1 MSALF
6 AFLHHLTAFVLVAM
20 LAIELVLVR
29 DELTMERARQLLR
42 IDQIYGG
49 CAGLLL
55 LIGGVRVF
63 WLEKGAAYYFHSV
76 PFIAKLVLFAIV
88 GLLSIYPTR
97 EFLSW
102 RKPLQQGQRPRIE
115 AEKLKTL
122 RIVMHAELLGVVLIL
137 LCAALAARGIG
148 YLG

>member
-20 LAIELVLVR
+20 LAVELVLLR
-29 DELTMERARQLLR
+29 EELTMERARQLLR
-42 IDQIYGG
+42 IDQIYGVS
-49 CAGLLL
+49 AGLLL
-55 LIGGVRVF
+55 AISAVRVF
-63 WLEKGAAYYFHSV
+63 WLEKGASYYFHSV
-76 PFIAKLVLFAIV
+76 PFIIKLCLFLSV

-102 RKPLQQGQRPRIE
+102 RKPLQQGQRPRLE
-115 AEKLKTL
+115 PDKQRSL
-122 RIVMHAELLGVVLIL
+122 RRVMHIQLLGVVLIL